1 MIKKIESK
9 LIEMLIKAKIGEWIA
24 KLFYKLKGNK
34 TEIAI
39 ILVAI
44 IKFCIYSNIIPSQF
58 VPIANKVV
66 ESLYPIMTITFGD
79 KVRRYWESIKKVGD
93 DIIK

>member
-1 MIKKIESK
+1 MIKRVEGK
-9 LIEMLIKAKIGEWIA
+9 LIEALIKAKIGEWIA

-34 TEIAI
+34 TEIVI

-44 IKFCIYSNIIPSQF
+44 IKFCIYSNIIPSHF
-58 VPIANKVV
+58 VPVANKIV
-66 ESLYPIMTITFGD
+66 ESLYPVMTITFGD